1 MTERPPL
8 AWTWLILAVAMALV
22 PARASAANER
32 KQVLVLYSMR
42 RDTQIAI
49 VGDREMPRLLE
60 HGLSGKIDY
69 NSEYIDAGR
78 FSDADTQTSLP
89 SVSRAGIPAARASI
103 S

>member
-8 AWTWLILAVAMALV
+8 VWMWLILAVAMALV
-22 PARASAANER
+22 PVRASAANER
-32 KQVLVLYSMR
+32 KVVLVLYSMR
-42 RDTQIAI
+42 RDTQIAT

-60 HGLSGKIDY
+60 HGLSSKVDY

-78 FSDADTQTSLP
+78 FSDAQDQAVFRQYLALNT
-89 SVSRAGIPAARASI
+89 AARASI